1 MKTTVIIPTLNRPET
16 LRETL
21 ESYFSGSV
29 IPEQIIIVDQTTDEN
44 QRDNIRKI
52 LDNFS
57 ATTKIDYLFQA
68 EPSSTKARN
77 LGIKNAENEI
87 IIFSDDDVTVQKD
100 TLKNIAEIMED
111 PSVAMISGINS
122 RDEISRSKIGF
133 IFGKKSYKNRYIGH
147 VTKSMFGRFPD
158 KVVEGN
164 VDTQW
169 AMGFF
174 FVVRKSLLEKSG
186 ILFDE
191 KLTTYAYAEDLDFS
205 YTYYKCASSEGF
217 KCILSYKVIVEHR
230 QSTEH
235 RIPPKKYTMMYV
247 INREYLSYKHN
258 KSVLSRVSTRWCN
271 FGDFLIRLVRR
282 QKPFDLLHAQ
292 IVCDKHRKELKQGIL
307 CKTWYEE

>member
-1 MKTTVIIPTLNRPET
+1 MKTTLIIPTLNRPET
-16 LRETL
+16 LQETL

-29 IPEQIIIVDQTTDEN
+29 IPDQIIIIDQTPDEIL
-44 QRDNIRKI
+44 RANIRKI
-52 LDNFS
+52 LDKFS
-57 ATTKIDYLFQA
+57 AKTKIDYFFQA
-68 EPSSTKARN
+68 EPSSSKARN

-100 TLKNIAEIMED
+100 TLKNVTEIMEND
-111 PSVAMISGINS
+111 KIAMIAGINS

-133 IFGKKSYKNRYIGH
+133 LFGKKSYKNRYIGH

-158 KVVEGN
+158 KKVVGN
-164 VDTQW
+164 VETQW

-174 FVVRKSLLEKSG
+174 FVVRKSLLEKNG

-191 KLTTYAYAEDLDFS
+191 KLRSYAYAEDLDFS
-205 YTYYKCASSEGF
+205 YSYYNHVKSQGF
-217 KCILSYKVIVEHR
+217 ACILNDKVTVEHR

-247 INREYLSYKHN
+247 INREYLSYKHF
-258 KSVLSRVSTRWCN
+258 KGFLPRIATRWCN
-271 FGDFLIRLVRR
+271 FGDFLIRLVKR

-292 IVCDKHRKELKQGIL
+292 IVCDKHQKELREGIL
-307 CKTWYEE
+307 KETWYEE

>member
-1 MKTTVIIPTLNRPET
+1 MKSTLIIPTLNRQET
-16 LRETL
+16 LQETL
-21 ESYFSGSV
+21 ESYFTGSV
-29 IPEQIIIVDQTTDEN
+29 IPDQIIIVDQTPDESLRAN
-44 QRDNIRKI
+44 MRKI

-57 ATTKIDYLFQA
+57 TSTRIDYLFQA

-100 TLKNIAEIMED
+100 TVKNVAEIMED
-111 PSVAMISGINS
+111 PSVAMIAGINS
-122 RDEISRSKIGF
+122 RDAISRSKIGF
-133 IFGKKSYKNRYIGH
+133 LFGQKSYKNRYIGH

-158 KVVEGN
+158 KKVVGN

-205 YTYYKCASSEGF
+205 YSYYKCAKSQGF
-217 KCILSYKVIVEHR
+217 NCILNDKVVVEHR
-230 QSTEH
+230 HSNEH

-258 KSVLSRVSTRWCN
+258 KSMLSRVSTRWCN
-271 FGDFLIRLVRR
+271 FGDFLIRLVRK

-292 IVCDKHRKELKQGIL
+292 IVCDKHRNEIKQGIL
-307 CKTWYEE
+307 NETWYEE

>member
-1 MKTTVIIPTLNRPET
+1 MKTTLIIPTLNRPET
-16 LRETL
+16 LQETL
-21 ESYFSGSV
+21 ESYFAGSL
-29 IPEQIIIVDQTTDEN
+29 IPDQIIIVDQTQDEN
-44 QRDNIRKI
+44 LRANIIKT

-57 ATTKIDYLFQA
+57 ATTKINYLFQA

-100 TLKNIAEIMED
+100 TLKNVTEIMEN
-111 PSVAMISGINS
+111 PSIAMIAGINS
-122 RDEISRSKIGF
+122 RDDISRSKIGF
-133 IFGKKSYKNRYIGH
+133 LFGQKSYKNRYIGH

-158 KVVEGN
+158 KIVTGN
-164 VDTQW
+164 VNTQW

-174 FVVRKSLLEKSG
+174 FVVRKSLLEKNG

-205 YTYYKCASSEGF
+205 HTYYKYAKSQDF
-217 KCILSYKVIVEHR
+217 KCILSDKVVVEHR
-230 QSTEH
+230 HSNEH

-258 KSVLSRVSTRWCN
+258 KSMLSRVSTRWCN
-271 FGDFLIRLVRR
+271 FGDFLIRLVRM

-292 IVCDKHRKELKQGIL
+292 IVCDRHRKELRQGIL